1 MDNEE
6 SDEVNSSDE
15 SILPGRARK
24 KDYDDRWEQKHTNQ
38 LSKVCA
44 ALDWSQL
51 PPDKLRVDHIAK
63 HFPKFT
69 RFSTPFLNNKITVK
83 LIFSDLMAEWKVK
96 TSKLRYL
103 GSLETALTASLGKSR
118 SKSKKEQAKTDQ
130 LKSSSSLGSGSSS
143 SSLPKTPAHQ
153 CLPSQHQPRLPHSE
167 RFIASEEQ
175 HLSNMYS
182 EDVHTSSSRKR
193 QRAEFTPFSIDDYDI
208 RYNAPPPRAMGID
221 LTNQGHVWPNATDE
235 NCPVLQSPLRPRMGG
250 SSLEKDAG
258 CSASNIFLSAKENLA
273 VIPPQHVYH
282 IINNEEQ
289 KLIFVLL
296 YVMSGHTVTHEVE
309 NDRQSLIVQ
318 IKRLSDKGGSRWFVP
333 GHKEWNDIITE
344 GVRTLSGSPYSFVI
358 PLPHL
363 VRDTYE
369 VHSSGDQDGYLG
381 EVLVLRYRQNRR

>member
-6 SDEVNSSDE
+6 SDEVNSSDD

-24 KDYDDRWEQKHTNQ
+24 KDYDNRWEQKHTNR

-63 HFPKFT
+63 HFLKFT

-96 TSKLRYL
+96 TSKVQRP
-103 GSLETALTASLGKSR
+103 S
-118 SKSKKEQAKTDQ
+118 
-130 LKSSSSLGSGSSS
+130 
-143 SSLPKTPAHQ
+143 TP
-153 CLPSQHQPRLPHSE
+153 
-167 RFIASEEQ
+167 
-175 HLSNMYS
+175 SNG
-182 EDVHTSSSRKR
+182 HR
-193 QRAEFTPFSIDDYDI
+193 P
-208 RYNAPPPRAMGID
+208 
-221 LTNQGHVWPNATDE
+221 TNQGHVWPNATDE
-235 NCPVLQSPLRPRMGG
+235 NRPVLQSPLRPRMGG

-309 NDRQSLIVQ
+309 ND
-318 IKRLSDKGGSRWFVP
+318 
-333 GHKEWNDIITE
+333 
-344 GVRTLSGSPYSFVI
+344 
-358 PLPHL
+358 
-363 VRDTYE
+363 
-369 VHSSGDQDGYLG
+369 
-381 EVLVLRYRQNRR
+381 